1 MDDGIYIPVSDR
13 TLRKLDKLVL
23 IFATAGEG
31 YSEDR
36 ILSMGLDNLLACMR
50 EGDGYANENFPSDA
64 LPPEA
69 LSSLNALG
77 DSRSALGASNSEMP
91 AG

>member
-13 TLRKLDKLVL
+13 TLRKLDQLVS
-23 IFATAGEG
+23 IFATSGEG

-36 ILSMGLDNLLACMR
+36 ILGMCLDNLLASMR
-50 EGDGYANENFPSDA
+50 QFENDNFPAPPPTDA
-64 LPPEA
+64 YPSGHTAADGRP
-69 LSSLNALG
+69 
-77 DSRSALGASNSEMP
+77 ALGASNSEMP